1 MLIVYIL
8 ILVLLIA
15 NLKSFI
21 SVFLKNG
28 FNNSKG
34 KKHLSLNTFV
44 EPITR
49 SFNAF
54 KYKDFN
60 SIQGI
65 KY

>member
-21 SVFLKNG
+21 SVFFKNG
-28 FNNSKG
+28 FNNSEGNKY
-34 KKHLSLNTFV
+34 LSLNTFV

-60 SIQGI
+60 SIHGI
-65 KY
+65 K

>member
-15 NLKSFI
+15 NLKSFTG
-21 SVFLKNG
+21 VFLKNG
-28 FNNSKG
+28 FNNSKSN
-34 KKHLSLNTFV
+34 KYLSLNTFV

-60 SIQGI
+60 SIHGI
-65 KY
+65 K